1 MKGSIMKKTA
11 LTLAMAMLLCGTIA
25 HGAINAYAEQNS
37 PNEAPSVIP
46 AVREW
51 NGGQGKIVF
60 DGEISVVLDDD
71 SLLTPAR
78 KEIIS
83 DYFTDI
89 VGKTPVFKSG
99 TANGTIR
106 LHKATEN
113 ALDGISKERID
124 ALGSEGYIL
133 RANGTI
139 DIYALDSKGLLY
151 GIITVLQSYVA
162 DGYMPNGEIYDVPSY
177 PIRSGM
183 LDVARAYVPLDYVE
197 EITKYF
203 AWFKLNEIH
212 LHINDRGSDG
222 KGYFRLE
229 SDIPNLT
236 SKEHY
241 SKADYRAYQKRMLE
255 YGVEVVTEI
264 DTPAHSSCFASA
276 VPQYMFDENHID
288 INNPEAI
295 QFICDLWD
303 EYILGDDPVFVSKTV
318 HFGTDEFPEGYNE
331 QMRAYTDALI
341 KHLRSRGC
349 TPRFW
354 GSFGND
360 GFNGNTPV
368 SGDAQTNFWAV
379 SLSDYRTLFD
389 MGYDVINTCGPVLY
403 CVPGGNYGF
412 ADYYDLKR
420 LYASWFVNYMG
431 YNEATSVK
439 YDHPQLKGACF
450 ALWNDLWCDWGGFS
464 VFDIFDRV
472 RYQVCLISEKAWCG
486 EQTRSIDADDFVQR
500 FNTLSLTT
508 GGSNPGRHEELPITL
523 DNVSGIKSIGYPY
536 LMTATINVPE
546 YDTDLFSGSD
556 GRLYVNKTGK
566 LCFARESY
574 TFTYDYVVPTD
585 TDVKIQLYADRNRTL
600 LIVNDTWYYSPSNS
614 RTTRTDV
621 KGGSTFVL
629 PLENISS
636 CVKSLEITEHTFN
649 PNDYLLNSNLALGK
663 KVTVSGLEVNYGL
676 NEPMAVDGDMN
687 TRLSFARDKD
697 EQWMIVDLGAVKEV
711 NEVRIHFFETVPA
724 FEVYVSE
731 NGESYEKVWEES
743 GIGEGLRGQ
752 SFTGSFDTV
761 NARYIKYVQLKRWFC
776 ADYSTY
782 YSGGISEFEV
792 FSPVPEHSE
801 LLEEANQYI
810 SDKEVSK
817 AYNAIERYLRKPE
830 QYKSHL
836 EGLYNELAVA
846 VNNAKNPV
854 SEEPSEEISEP
865 TVSSINSQSHDV
877 DEKDSGSPIVPI
889 AIGAGVVAAVAAVA
903 AIIFKKR
910 KK

>member
-11 LTLAMAMLLCGTIA
+11 LTLVMAMLLCGTIA

-318 HFGTDEFPEGYNE
+318 HFGTDEF
-331 QMRAYTDALI
+331 Q
-341 KHLRSRGC
+341 
-349 TPRFW
+349 
-354 GSFGND
+354 
-360 GFNGNTPV
+360 
-368 SGDAQTNFWAV
+368 
-379 SLSDYRTLFD
+379 
-389 MGYDVINTCGPVLY
+389 
-403 CVPGGNYGF
+403 
-412 ADYYDLKR
+412 
-420 LYASWFVNYMG
+420 
-431 YNEATSVK
+431 
-439 YDHPQLKGACF
+439 
-450 ALWNDLWCDWGGFS
+450 
-464 VFDIFDRV
+464 
-472 RYQVCLISEKAWCG
+472 
-486 EQTRSIDADDFVQR
+486 
-500 FNTLSLTT
+500 
-508 GGSNPGRHEELPITL
+508 
-523 DNVSGIKSIGYPY
+523 
-536 LMTATINVPE
+536 
-546 YDTDLFSGSD
+546 
-556 GRLYVNKTGK
+556 
-566 LCFARESY
+566 
-574 TFTYDYVVPTD
+574 
-585 TDVKIQLYADRNRTL
+585 IQ
-600 LIVNDTWYYSPSNS
+600 
-614 RTTRTDV
+614 
-621 KGGSTFVL
+621 
-629 PLENISS
+629 
-636 CVKSLEITEHTFN
+636 
-649 PNDYLLNSNLALGK
+649 
-663 KVTVSGLEVNYGL
+663 
-676 NEPMAVDGDMN
+676 
-687 TRLSFARDKD
+687 
-697 EQWMIVDLGAVKEV
+697 
-711 NEVRIHFFETVPA
+711 
-724 FEVYVSE
+724 
-731 NGESYEKVWEES
+731 
-743 GIGEGLRGQ
+743 
-752 SFTGSFDTV
+752 
-761 NARYIKYVQLKRWFC
+761 
-776 ADYSTY
+776 
-782 YSGGISEFEV
+782 
-792 FSPVPEHSE
+792 
-801 LLEEANQYI
+801 
-810 SDKEVSK
+810 
-817 AYNAIERYLRKPE
+817 
-830 QYKSHL
+830 
-836 EGLYNELAVA
+836 
-846 VNNAKNPV
+846 
-854 SEEPSEEISEP
+854 
-865 TVSSINSQSHDV
+865 
-877 DEKDSGSPIVPI
+877 
-889 AIGAGVVAAVAAVA
+889 
-903 AIIFKKR
+903 
-910 KK
+910 